1 MRRANTIERHDS
13 SPQPDEPAEQ
23 LVSPALHDLLAD
35 VIQREHDRLA
45 FVEGLARR
53 AQILGHD
60 PDWYVR
66 VLANPF
72 LTIHDVRVAEELR
85 QLRTAEIERILIEA
99 LRNLTAESRRY
110 LRTVGYPD
118 LDAIWPNDPQPPEP

>member
-1 MRRANTIERHDS
+1 MEHHDS
-13 SPQPDEPAEQ
+13 SPPPDDPAEQ
-23 LVSPALHDLLAD
+23 LVSPALHDLLAE
-35 VIQREHDRLA
+35 VIQREHDRLT
-45 FVEGLARR
+45 FVEDVARR

-66 VLANPF
+66 IVANPF

-85 QLRTAEIERILIEA
+85 QLRSGEIERILTEA

-118 LDAIWPNDPQPPEP
+118 LDAIWPDDQQPPHP